1 MSQQVI
7 DTGLVK
13 GQSLLFI
20 DPSLNF
26 RNIFQIHKFYA
37 IDQIHKRSYEK
48 ALMMLELMPCQVSY
62 PIFKLFYS
70 AITNANN
77 MGLNE
82 PNSFISKA
90 EVNEGPF
97 LKKLRPSAKG
107 RSYSIKKTY
116 NTST

>member
-1 MSQQVI
+1 
-7 DTGLVK
+7 
-13 GQSLLFI
+13 
-20 DPSLNF
+20 
-26 RNIFQIHKFYA
+26 
-37 IDQIHKRSYEK
+37 
-48 ALMMLELMPCQVSY
+48 
-62 PIFKLFYS
+62 
-70 AITNANN
+70 

-97 LKKLRPSAKG
+97 LKKLKPSAKG